1 MVKFEKIS
9 DGKYR
14 AVCSIDINKQ
24 ADDILRNISLDN
36 VDNYLDANN
45 DSLKKSLLARIIASY
60 FFKDPSINFN
70 KHGFATIVINGLG
83 YKLKISVGIVN
94 VDDTTVKQLAGV
106 FYSLD

>member
-1 MVKFEKIS
+1 MVKFEKVS

-70 KHGFATIVINGLG
+70 KVPSSL
-83 YKLKISVGIVN
+83 LK
-94 VDDTTVKQLAGV
+94 
-106 FYSLD
+106 YSSKFPNIDFNL